1 MSMCVWGGVLTIASV
16 VDTLKS
22 YSAHLC
28 MIAD

>member
-1 MSMCVWGGVLTIASV
+1 MSMCVGGVLTIASV

-28 MIAD
+28 MISD

>member
-1 MSMCVWGGVLTIASV
+1 MCVGGRVFTIASV

-28 MIAD
+28 MISD